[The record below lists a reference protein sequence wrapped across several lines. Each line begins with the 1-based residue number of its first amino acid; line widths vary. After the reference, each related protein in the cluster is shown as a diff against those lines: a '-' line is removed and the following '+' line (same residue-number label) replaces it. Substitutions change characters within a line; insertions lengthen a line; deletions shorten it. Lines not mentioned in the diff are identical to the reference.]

1 MESKIILTLPRVT
14 TFAFFFKKKL
24 NKERAKISIA
34 NFKALRSDL
43 ETALGVRLFRLLL
56 NISTQTFY
64 NPKKLY
70 SIGLSFQ
77 TLNN

>member
-1 MESKIILTLPRVT
+1 M
-14 TFAFFFKKKL
+14 L
-24 NKERAKISIA
+24 NKERDKISIA
-34 NFKALRSDL
+34 NFKAPRSGL
-43 ETALGVRLFRLLL
+43 EIALGVKLFLLLL